1 MAPATTIAGTFSR
14 TVTTTFVLKATLT
27 HNGKLV
33 ETFSVSRRHR
43 ASFENL
49 TRSNNDAVSWLGRQL
64 VKKMVT
70 SKRVMAIAGQ
80 LERSTSNAVASAASS
95 GPTGLISATPQGA
108 AYAFIVG
115 IEKYRDL
122 PSPDGARADAEAFAQ
137 IMKTTLGL
145 PNERVRVALDDRAT
159 AADIRRGV
167 KWLTDNVPAGGR
179 AYFFFSGHGAPD
191 PSSGTSYLVP
201 YDGDPS
207 SLVESAIGLKTL
219 IDTLVKLGIWLA
231 GLFIAAI
238 VVMPGLTAASLLAGL
253 GIGAVA
259 IGFAF
264 QDIFENFLAGV
275 LIMLR
280 EKMRIGDVIECE
292 GITGKVEHITLRET
306 HVRKLS
312 GELTVV
318 PNSILFKNP
327 VEILTDDSQRRHE
340 VVVGVSYD
348 TQLDRAAEVIRQAVE
363 DVEDVLASKG
373 IDIFAQEFNSSSVD
387 FLVRWWAG
395 STPRDGWESKDKV
408 VRAVKAALD
417 EAGIEIP
424 FPYVTH
430 TFKETVPVSHLGDTS
445 RSTP

>member
-1 MAPATTIAGTFSR
+1 MNYIETLRDQLQDMGEGFVESLPSLAIAIFIVFLTWIVARFGARISDMIVGR
-14 TVTTTFVLKATLT
+14 TEL
-27 HNGKLV
+27 
-33 ETFSVSRRHR
+33 R
-43 ASFENL
+43 AS
-49 TRSNNDAVSWLGRQL
+49 
-64 VKKMVT
+64 
-70 SKRVMAIAGQ
+70 
-80 LERSTSNAVASAASS
+80 
-95 GPTGLISATPQGA
+95 
-108 AYAFIVG
+108 
-115 IEKYRDL
+115 
-122 PSPDGARADAEAFAQ
+122 
-137 IMKTTLGL
+137 
-145 PNERVRVALDDRAT
+145 
-159 AADIRRGV
+159 
-167 KWLTDNVPAGGR
+167 
-179 AYFFFSGHGAPD
+179 
-191 PSSGTSYLVP
+191 
-201 YDGDPS
+201 
-207 SLVESAIGLKTL
+207 LKTL
-219 IDTLVKLGIWLA
+219 IDTLVKLGVWLA

-275 LIMLR
+275 LIMMR

-395 STPRDGWESKDKV
+395 ATPRDGWESKDKV

>member
-1 MAPATTIAGTFSR
+1 MGEGFVESLPSLAIAIFIVFLTWIVARFGARISDMIVGR
-14 TVTTTFVLKATLT
+14 TEL
-27 HNGKLV
+27 
-33 ETFSVSRRHR
+33 R
-43 ASFENL
+43 AS
-49 TRSNNDAVSWLGRQL
+49 
-64 VKKMVT
+64 
-70 SKRVMAIAGQ
+70 
-80 LERSTSNAVASAASS
+80 
-95 GPTGLISATPQGA
+95 
-108 AYAFIVG
+108 
-115 IEKYRDL
+115 
-122 PSPDGARADAEAFAQ
+122 
-137 IMKTTLGL
+137 
-145 PNERVRVALDDRAT
+145 
-159 AADIRRGV
+159 
-167 KWLTDNVPAGGR
+167 
-179 AYFFFSGHGAPD
+179 
-191 PSSGTSYLVP
+191 
-201 YDGDPS
+201 
-207 SLVESAIGLKTL
+207 LKTL
-219 IDTLVKLGIWLA
+219 IDTLVKLGVWLA